1 MKTTIFTVL
10 CIFIITSLTPCLA
23 QFKNYDSI
31 AYEKQ
36 RAKINN
42 MLTQRK
48 QKFGEYEA
56 SLSKHTGIFGMQT
69 KKDIRRSN
77 DILMDIAQTDDAI
90 FKELKVL
97 LSYRNNQLDLR
108 TLQQKQSQTHAKETE
123 DLTLGFVKTI
133 NKLRDQNDKLKTEL
147 AAAEEK
153 RTKTTQLLYI
163 MLVITATSILFLL
176 LRKRRAKA

>member
-1 MKTTIFTVL
+1 MKTTFLV
-10 CIFIITSLTPCLA
+10 IIICSIITPCLA

-31 AYEKQ
+31 AYENQ

-42 MLTQRK
+42 MLARRK
-48 QKFGEYEA
+48 LKFGQYEE
-56 SLSKHTGIFGMQT
+56 SLSMHTGIFGLQT

-108 TLQQKQSQTHAKETE
+108 TLQQKQSQAHAKETQ
-123 DLTLGFVKTI
+123 DLTLGFVQTI
-133 NKLRDQNDKLKTEL
+133 NKLRDQNDKLKADLSTVQKQY
-147 AAAEEK
+147 A
-153 RTKTTQLLYI
+153 RTTQWLTVA
-163 MLVITATSILFLL
+163 LVISVTSILFLL
-176 LRKRRAKA
+176 LKKRRAKV